1 MDTKPLREKR
11 VRLAEEANAKLK
23 KAHDDGRDILTAEE
37 EESWT
42 RIHAEIDAL
51 ERRIQMEEKQ
61 ARVTKALEDGEERV
75 TEPSVPRNGD
85 GPPRGTLALR
95 HFQAGQEDAQRAIR
109 TWLLASPTSGY
120 NLTSDDRALADR
132 MGISLLSK
140 QLEIRFSTV
149 PMRDLTE
156 KKTWEYRAQGV
167 ATAGAG
173 LATVPDELM
182 RSIEVA
188 LLTFGGMRQAATVLR
203 TSTGAALPIPTV
215 NDTAQSGVILDEN
228 TQVANQDVTFS
239 QLVLDAY
246 KYSSKQVLVSVELL
260 QDSSVNL
267 GQLLGQLLG
276 ERIGRITN
284 NHFTLGTGTLQP
296 RGIVVAATVGFTAP
310 TADSQVTAWKY
321 TSIVE
326 LEHSVDPAYRRGASF
341 MMADSSL
348 KKTKLIVDTT
358 GRPLWAASIATGAP
372 DTLMGYPI
380 IINQDVAAMA
390 ANAKSV
396 VFGDLSKYLIRDVLG
411 VTLLRLEE
419 RFADFHQVA
428 FLAFARMDGDLLN
441 AGTNPVKVFVNA
453 AT

>member
-1 MDTKPLREKR
+1 MTTTAKDLRDKR
-11 VRLAEEANAKLK
+11 VRLAEAANGILT
-23 KAHDDGRDILTAEE
+23 KAHNDGQELLSSDDEE
-37 EESWT
+37 TWT
-42 RIHAEIDAL
+42 RMHAEIDAL
-51 ERRIQMEEKQ
+51 ERNITMIEKQ
-61 ARVTKALEDGEERV
+61 EKLAQALQAPEARL
-75 TEPSVPRNGD
+75 TEPSLPRSE
-85 GPPRGTLALR
+85 RASASMALR
-95 HFQAGQEDAQRAIR
+95 QFQAGQEDASRALR

-120 NLTSDDRALADR
+120 QITGDDRALCER
-132 MGISLLSK
+132 MGIALHAK
-140 QLEIRFSTV
+140 QLEIRLSTQ

-156 KKTWEYRAQGV
+156 RRSWEYRAQGV
-167 ATAGAG
+167 ASGAAG
-173 LATVPDELM
+173 LYTVPDELM
-182 RSIEVA
+182 RALEVA
-188 LLTFGGMRQAATVLR
+188 LLTYGGMRQAATILR
-203 TSTGAALPIPTV
+203 TSTGAALPIPTA

-228 TQVANQDVTFS
+228 TQVAPQDVVFS

-267 GQLLGQLLG
+267 SAMLGAMLG

-284 NHFTLGTGTLQP
+284 NHFTVGTGTAQP
-296 RGIVVAATVGFTAP
+296 RGIVPAATVGFTAP
-310 TADSQVTAWKY
+310 TSDTQVTAWKY
-321 TSIVE
+321 ASIVE

-348 KKTKLIVDTT
+348 KKTKLLVDTT

-372 DTLMGYPI
+372 DTLLGYPI

-419 RFADFHQVA
+419 RYADFHQVA